1 MLIRWTGDDFSNTA
15 SLVEAVLTLQEQRNQ
30 RPLADVLPP
39 QSSALPGVSH
49 VENVAAETVSEPRVS
64 VMESERQLDA
74 STSVAAAGFSA
85 DVNG

>member
-1 MLIRWTGDDFSNTA
+1 
-15 SLVEAVLTLQEQRNQ
+15 
-30 RPLADVLPP
+30 
-39 QSSALPGVSH
+39 